1 VGHLAFSFPSIGCKK
16 KKKKNS
22 ATSLASSNS
31 TYLTLAPVLACCD
44 NHTIEGG
51 FPVKIQEA
59 A

>member
-1 VGHLAFSFPSIGCKK
+1 LDVKQK